1 MSIQSRSAVHN
12 SSAVLVLLVSHPI
25 RNLLLALAVLF
36 VAFCAFV
43 AVSVFT
49 TRRNANEKLND
60 LERLAVSSSPQA
72 NWKELQR
79 KYGSKLHSTVGCT
92 ELTCQYEMAVSNREL
107 ALFRL
112 VPYTEMNVWFT
123 VYKGSLQWTLVEYR
137 TALRGPNSP
146 VVHVQEGMCAHGCGV
161 RFDVNPHGTT
171 QQTSNGIVEFDTRAT
186 PAQRDAALAL
196 NLGCFARVG
205 GCKDIVDMLPTVWGR
220 TGRRQITSRLRGLSQ
235 ELEECHCL
243 QPLAEQ
249 F

>member
-1 MSIQSRSAVHN
+1 VVSIYPRSAIHA
-12 SSAVLVLLVSHPI
+12 SSAVLGSVVSHFI
-25 RNLLLALAVLF
+25 RNLLLALAVLL

-49 TRRNANEKLND
+49 TRRNASEKLND

-79 KYGSKLHSTVGCT
+79 KYGSKLHSNVDCT
-92 ELTCQYEMAVSNREL
+92 ELMCQYEITVSNREL
-107 ALFRL
+107 ALFRR

-123 VYKGSLQWTLVEYR
+123 VYKGSLQLAMLEYR

-196 NLGCFARVG
+196 NLGCFAQVG

-235 ELEECHCL
+235 ELEECHCF
-243 QPLAEQ
+243 QAPDE
-249 F
+249 